1 MNSKIN
7 LKAHSKSTQ
16 KSLIVF
22 KLGKHVYTWKTHL
35 FSKESSPF
43 IIIVEKHAY
52 FLSLIILRA
61 TFGRCLW
68 NDGKK
73 KVIKTNTLITH
84 ISNQKCSHI
93 RNQDQKTT
101 VKTHWRTK
109 NHDEETKKKTHM
121 EEDIELGDKKP
132 RWGLRKKNLKIKNIN
147 RCINQR
153 ISLPKA
159 TTVKKWINTIRLM
172 N

>member
-84 ISNQKCSHI
+84 ISNKKCSYI

-109 NHDEETKKKTHM
+109 NHDEETKKKPTWRKT
-121 EEDIELGDKKP
+121 LN
-132 RWGLRKKNLKIKNIN
+132 WGTKNL
-147 RCINQR
+147 
-153 ISLPKA
+153 
-159 TTVKKWINTIRLM
+159 VED
-172 N
+172 